1 MPVVIE
7 KDALIIGGGIAGL
20 WLLNRLKSASYR
32 VMLLDKNPLGSGQSI
47 ASQGMIHGGI
57 KYALSGS
64 LTSATSAIAD
74 MPAHWR
80 ACLSGQGD
88 VDLRG
93 TRLLSEHYYMW
104 PRNSLRSRLNAFL
117 GSKALRGK
125 VSTVKTADYPT
136 FFKERISGPLY
147 ELSDIVLDVPSLL
160 HCLSKRYRS
169 DIKLV
174 SSQNLGVEH
183 AEDGSI
189 RELHYRHQDQ
199 DYIIRAK
206 RYLICSGEGS
216 AGLLHQMLPDAV
228 LPDHLQMQLRP
239 LQMVLLKHE
248 LKDPVYVHCVADQLS
263 TAPEVTI
270 TSHPC
275 SDGKTA
281 WYLGGELAESGA
293 SRSPEEQIKSARE
306 KLAELFPWVDLSQAQ
321 WHSFFIQR
329 AEAKTPNGLRPE
341 SASIHAHLN
350 VILCWPSK
358 LTLAPH
364 LGQQLLEHFR
374 AEGIFAEAEKSSPD
388 LNDWPFPG
396 LASSPWEAMP

>member
-20 WLLNRLKSASYR
+20 WLLNRLKSASYQ
-32 VMLLDKNPLGSGQSI
+32 VMLLDKNPLGSGQSV

-57 KYALSGS
+57 KYALTGS
-64 LTSATSAIAD
+64 LTSATAAIAD

-125 VSTVKTADYPT
+125 VSTVKTADYPA
-136 FFKERISGPLY
+136 FFKGRINGPLY

-160 HCLSKRYRS
+160 YCLSERYRS

-174 SSQNLGVEH
+174 SPQNLSFEH

-199 DYIIRAK
+199 DYVIRAK

-216 AGLLHQMLPDAV
+216 AELLKKMLPDAA

-239 LQMVLLKHE
+239 LQMTLLKHN
-248 LKDPVYVHCVADQLS
+248 LKDPLYVHCVADQLS
-263 TAPEVTI
+263 TTPEVTI
-270 TSHPC
+270 TSHQC

-281 WYLGGELAESGA
+281 WYLGGELAESGTD
-293 SRSPEEQIKSARE
+293 RSPDEQIVSARN
-306 KLAELFPWVDLSQAQ
+306 KLAELFPWVDLSLAQ
-321 WHSFFIQR
+321 WHSFYIQR
-329 AEAKTPNGLRPE
+329 AEAKTPDGLRPE
-341 SASIHAHLN
+341 TASIHTHRN
-350 VILCWPSK
+350 VVLCWPSK

-364 LGQQLLEHFR
+364 LGQQLIDHFHT
-374 AEGIFAEAEKSSPD
+374 EGIYPGSEYHNPD
-388 LNDWPFPG
+388 LSGWPFPG
-396 LASSPWEAMP
+396 LASPPWETMP